1 MPYKATQSQKSKSRI
16 CTIFDQNKEENQK
29 FSKNMAKFFTIFDKD
44 HVHWTPEFLRFP
56 ELSLNWV

>member
-29 FSKNMAKFFTIFDKD
+29 FSKNLAKVFKMFDED
-44 HVHWTPEFLRFP
+44 RVHWTPVFLQNTKLQNCP
-56 ELSLNWV
+56 